1 LEYGGL
7 PLSPK
12 VDTGNNAHQARLAS
26 PGALCLE
33 SAIGVTAVERCNLR
47 LFSNC

>member
-1 LEYGGL
+1 MRR
-7 PLSPK
+7 
-12 VDTGNNAHQARLAS
+12 QAAAFHDVRA
-26 PGALCLE
+26 CIE